1 MVNIL
6 VPTDFSDLSKIAI
19 KYALKM
25 AKSLN
30 GNVTILHVIIRIQP
44 TRASVRFKLQAL
56 EKEMDKYAKED
67 LADLKDQVAKWNK
80 ADVPVQFK
88 MARGNNFHDTVKGE
102 AKKLRSGLI
111 LMGTRGASGLKKV
124 VIGTNT
130 TAVIERSVIPVLAIP
145 ELATH
150 TGYKRIVYATDLTD
164 LSGELERLKPYLE
177 IFDSS
182 VHIIHVVDNQS
193 KVEPSQQTILSAI
206 QKYSTK
212 KIKIDVLVSKEVE
225 KTIDKYV
232 LDQKADLVCLFTRN
246 HSFYD
251 KLFNRSHTKKM
262 AFQSKIPL
270 LAFK

>member
-6 VPTDFSDLSKIAI
+6 VPTDFSDLSKVAI

-25 AKSLN
+25 AKNLN
-30 GNVTILHVIIRIQP
+30 ANVTILHVIIRIQP
-44 TRASVRFKLQAL
+44 TRASVRFKLQSL
-56 EKEMDKYAKED
+56 EQEMDKYAKED
-67 LADLKDQVAKWNK
+67 LGDLKAEVEKWNK
-80 ADVPVQFK
+80 AAIPVQVK
-88 MARGNNFHDTVKGE
+88 IAKGSNFHDAVKAE

-111 LMGTRGASGLKKV
+111 VMGTRGASGMKKV
-124 VIGTNT
+124 VVGTNT
-130 TAVIERSVIPVLAIP
+130 TAVIERSIIPVLAIP

-150 TGYKRIVYATDLTD
+150 TGYKRIVYAADLKD
-164 LSGELERLKPYLE
+164 VDGELQRLKPYLE

-182 VHIIHVVDNQS
+182 VQIVHVVDNKT
-193 KVEPSQQTILSAI
+193 KVEGSLEILEAAVN
-206 QKYSTK
+206 KYGSK
-212 KIKIDVLVSKEVE
+212 KIKFEVLVSKDVA
-225 KTIDKYV
+225 KTIDNFV
-232 LDQKADLVCLFTRN
+232 IDQKADLVCLFTRD